1 MFLGST
7 GRGCLPVDKILKN
20 NVLELNLLINL
31 WLRWRVAE
39 TAGWKT
45 SSQRAAGWEGK
56 RVKGKEK
63 LSGII
68 RQGIKIHP

>member
-1 MFLGST
+1 MFLGSI

-39 TAGWKT
+39 AGGWKT
-45 SSQRAAGWEGK
+45 QLSEGS
-56 RVKGKEK
+56 RMGGEK
-63 LSGII
+63 SEGERKTL
-68 RQGIKIHP
+68 RYY